1 MNQNYPL
8 ASRHLLKTL
17 AVFVLS
23 GLLWPAAAMAQTYQL
38 PATGSTTI
46 TTCSGTLYDNGGPT
60 GTYLANSNS
69 SVTIMPATAGNHVRL
84 QFNTIAVET
93 GYDYLYVYDGTSTSA
108 PLIGTYNSSYQPGTL
123 YGTTASGALTVRLS
137 SDNVVQYDGFEATI
151 GCVATVPPQ
160 AQPDLTVQG
169 AQLYPTSVVA
179 GGTLNTSCSVYN
191 LSGATASSSNVGYYL
206 STNAVLDASDVLLG
220 NSTGYAIGVGQYSS
234 QYATVT
240 VPVGTVSG
248 AYYLLYAADYQNQ
261 VAESNENNNVSA
273 VSFNV
278 IASTV
283 DLVTAQ
289 ASVSPTNPAPGTPL
303 YMSCYINNLGNA
315 AAASSSVGF
324 YLSTDA
330 TLDAA
335 DQLLT
340 SQYGA
345 QLYPNYPSQRS
356 GTAAIPSNLAPGTYY
371 ILFVADYQNQVPESN
386 ETNNVTAVS
395 FTVTPPGVDLVIQ
408 QAQLYPTS
416 TVAGNSIQTSCLI
429 VNQGNVTASSS
440 TVGFYLSTNTVF
452 DASDVLLNT
461 AVGYTLNGG
470 QSSSRYAYPIIPAN
484 TAAGSYFV
492 LYVADPANAV
502 AETNETNNVASLA
515 LTVQAPTYDLY
526 ISSTYLSPNSVAPG
540 GSTQASCYLYNQGN
554 ALASPATIGFYL
566 STNAVL
572 DASDVLIGNS
582 TGTVSG
588 QSSSSRYAT
597 LTVPTGTAA
606 GSYYVLFVAD
616 YLNQLAETNENNNIS
631 TATLQVVAPGI
642 DLTITQ
648 AYLSVTSTAPGNSVS
663 TSSYIQNL
671 GNTTSPSSTI
681 GYYLS
686 TNTVFDASDVL
697 LYTSVGSSLAAYQYY
712 SRYDNVTIPTGT
724 APGSYYVLFVADP
737 ANAVAETNEN
747 NNVASAALQIV
758 APGIDLTITQAYL
771 SATSTAA
778 GSSVSASCYIQN
790 LGNSIS
796 PSSTIGYYLSTN
808 TVLDASDVLL
818 LTAPGT
824 SLAAYQYSS
833 RYNNVTI
840 PTGTLSGN
848 YYILF
853 VADPANAVA
862 ETNENNNVA
871 SAAIQVVAPG
881 IDLTIVQPYLS
892 ASTSAAG
899 NSISTSSYIQ
909 NLGNTTSPSSTL
921 GYYLSTNTVFDAS
934 DVLLYTSPGGSLVAY
949 QYSSRYD
956 NITIPAGTAAGSY
969 YVLFVADPANV
980 VAETNETN
988 NVASVPLLLLA
999 PGVDLQIQQPQLGGT
1014 SVTPG
1019 FTIAGACSI
1028 VNAGTS
1034 TASSS
1039 TVGYYLSTNTVFDAS
1054 DVLLST
1060 VTGTALPAG
1069 QSSYRNATLT
1079 IPTGTT
1085 AGSYY
1090 VLFVADPANAVAET
1104 NETNNVASLALT
1116 VNGPFTGTL
1125 VPFSGT
1131 ATVTTCSTTIYDNG
1145 GYSNYADNSNGSLT
1159 ILPGTAGSM
1168 VQLLF
1173 TSFAT
1178 EGGYDYVSI
1187 YNGTTATAA
1196 TLLGSYTGTQGPNLP
1211 FTATNSAGAL
1221 TVVFTS
1227 DGSITASGF
1236 EAAVSCVA
1244 APQADLLLTQ
1254 IGASPSTV
1262 PAGNNV
1268 SMSAI
1273 IANQGGG
1280 NASSSAVGYYL
1291 STNAVLDASD
1301 VLLGTSAGGALG
1313 VNLDETRQLVT
1324 AIPTNTTPGAYFL
1337 LFVADPQNVVSE
1349 SNETNNLAS
1358 LAFTVTQGTATRNQT
1373 AGYTVDVLPNPV
1385 VAGSALRVQL
1395 SGNGP
1400 GGAVEATLYNA
1411 LGQRVQIQPLRLNA
1425 GRATVA
1431 ELPTQGLATGVYTLR
1446 LTGAGL
1452 NVTRRVVV
1460 E

>member
-1 MNQNYPL
+1 MKKNYPL
-8 ASRHLLKTL
+8 TTRLLLRL
-17 AVFVLS
+17 AAVLLVCA
-23 GLLWPAAAMAQTYQL
+23 LLWPTAVQAQAYQL

-46 TTCSGTLYDNGGPT
+46 TTCAGTLYDNGGPT
-60 GTYLANSNS
+60 GTYLPNSNS
-69 SVTIMPATAGNHVRL
+69 SVTILPATAGNHVRL

-93 GYDYLYVYDGTSTSA
+93 GYDNLYVYDGSSTSA
-108 PLIGTYNSSYQPGTL
+108 PLIGTYNSSMQPGTL

-137 SDNVVQYDGFEATI
+137 SDNVINYDGFAATI

-169 AQLYPTSVVA
+169 AQLYPTSLVA
-179 GGTLNTSCSVYN
+179 GGTMNVNCSVYN
-191 LSGATASSSNVGYYL
+191 QSGSTASSSDVGYYL
-206 STNAVLDASDVLLG
+206 STNTVLDASDVLLG
-220 NSTGYAIGVGQYSS
+220 NSTGYALSVGQYYTHYS
-234 QYATVT
+234 TVT
-240 VPVGTVSG
+240 VPTGTAAG

-273 VSFNV
+273 VSFSV

-283 DLVTAQ
+283 DLVTTQ
-289 ASVSPTNPAPGTPL
+289 AGVSPTNPAPGTPL

-315 AAASSSVGF
+315 VAASSSVGF

-340 SQYGA
+340 SQYGT

-356 GTAAIPSNLAPGTYY
+356 GTAAIPSSLAPGTYY

-386 ETNNVTAVS
+386 ENNNVTAFSITVS
-395 FTVTPPGVDLVIQ
+395 PPGVDLVIQ
-408 QAQLYPTS
+408 QTQLYPAS
-416 TVAGNSIQTSCLI
+416 TTAGNSVQASCLI

-452 DASDVLLNT
+452 DASDVLLST
-461 AVGYTLNGG
+461 AVGYTLGGG
-470 QSSSRYAYPIIPAN
+470 QSSSRYAYPVIPAG
-484 TAAGSYFV
+484 TAAGSYYV

-502 AETNETNNVASLA
+502 AETIETNNVASLP
-515 LTVQAPTYDLY
+515 LTVLAPTYDLF
-526 ISSTYLSPNSVAPG
+526 ISSTYLSPTSVAPG
-540 GSTQASCYLYNQGN
+540 GTTQASCYLYNQGN
-554 ALASPATIGFYL
+554 ALASPATIGYYL

-582 TGTVSG
+582 TGTVYG

-597 LTVPTGTAA
+597 LTVPAGTAS

-631 TATLQVVAPGI
+631 TATLQVVPPGI

-648 AYLSVTSTAPGNSVS
+648 AYLSASSTAPGNVLNA
-663 TSSYIQNL
+663 SSYIQNL
-671 GNTTSPSSTI
+671 GNTISPSSTI

-686 TNTVFDASDVL
+686 TNNVFDASDVL
-697 LYTSVGSSLAAYQYY
+697 LYTSVGSSLGAYQYS

-737 ANAVAETNEN
+737 TNAVTETNEN
-747 NNVASAALQIV
+747 NNVAAAALQVV
-758 APGIDLTITQAYL
+758 APGIDLTISQAYL

-778 GSSVSASCYIQN
+778 GNSVNASSYIQN
-790 LGNSIS
+790 LGNSTS

-818 LTAPGT
+818 LTAPGP
-824 SLAAYQYSS
+824 SLGAYQYSS
-833 RYNNVTI
+833 RYSSVTI
-840 PTGTLSGN
+840 PAGTLSGN
-848 YYILF
+848 YYVLF

-862 ETNENNNVA
+862 ETNENNNVT

-892 ASTSAAG
+892 ASTSSAG
-899 NSISTSSYIQ
+899 NSLNTNCYIQ
-909 NLGNTTSPSSTL
+909 NLGNAASGSSTV
-921 GYYLSTNTVFDAS
+921 GYYLSTNNVFDAS
-934 DVLLYTSPGGSLVAY
+934 DVLLYTSPGGSLSGY
-949 QYSSRYD
+949 QYASRYD
-956 NITIPAGTAAGSY
+956 NITIP
-969 YVLFVADPANV
+969 
-980 VAETNETN
+980 
-988 NVASVPLLLLA
+988 
-999 PGVDLQIQQPQLGGT
+999 
-1014 SVTPG
+1014 
-1019 FTIAGACSI
+1019 
-1028 VNAGTS
+1028 
-1034 TASSS
+1034 
-1039 TVGYYLSTNTVFDAS
+1039 
-1054 DVLLST
+1054 
-1060 VTGTALPAG
+1060 TGTA
-1069 QSSYRNATLT
+1069 
-1079 IPTGTT
+1079 

-1104 NETNNVASLALT
+1104 NETNNVAGVPLLLLAPGIDLQIQQPQLSASSATPGFSIAGACSIVNAGTSTANSSSVGFYLSTNTVFDASDVLLNTSTGFALPAGQSSPRNSALVIPTGTAAGSYYVLFVADPTNVVTETNETNNVASLALT
-1116 VNGPFTGTL
+1116 VNGPFTGTV
-1125 VPFSGT
+1125 VPFTGT
-1131 ATVTTCSTTIYDNG
+1131 ATVTTCSTTVYDNG
-1145 GYSNYADNSNGSLT
+1145 GYNNYADNSNGSLT

-1178 EGGYDYVSI
+1178 ESGYDYVSI
-1187 YNGTTATAA
+1187 YDGTTASTA
-1196 TLLGSYTGTQGPNLP
+1196 TLLGTYTGTQGPNLP

-1221 TVVFTS
+1221 TVVFIS
-1227 DGSITASGF
+1227 DGSVTASGF

-1262 PAGNNV
+1262 AAGNNV

-1273 IANQGGG
+1273 VANQGAGSAG
-1280 NASSSAVGYYL
+1280 SSAVGYYL

-1313 VNLDETRQLVT
+1313 VNLNETRQLVA
-1324 AIPTNTTPGAYFL
+1324 AIPTNTAPGAYFL
-1337 LFVADPQNVVSE
+1337 LFVADPLNVVSE
-1349 SNETNNLAS
+1349 SNETNNLAP
-1358 LAFTVTQGTATRNQT
+1358 LAFTVTRGTATLNQT

-1385 VAGSALRVQL
+1385 VAGQALRVQL

-1400 GGAVEATLYNA
+1400 GGAAEATLYNA
-1411 LGQRVQIQPLRLNA
+1411 LGQRVHTQPLRLTA
-1425 GRATVA
+1425 GRANLA

-1452 NVTRRVVV
+1452 SVTRRVVV